1 MNLKD
6 YYQVMEVSSHAS
18 QEEIKQAYH
27 HLARKYHPDISKEP
41 DAEVRFKEVN
51 EAYEVLKNPQ
61 KRADYNASFQIIL
74 PYTYAWLRA
83 KRDAWVRSLAQQRAK
98 KTATA
103 RAKLQGVSSWKN
115 KIISIPRPKIVLPS
129 LSRKSK
135 QPLQSQSEKEEVKTE
150 FPNIVV
156 LNTQATEAAEVTKAE
171 IPEIVMPEPEVTK
184 AEIPDTVVSEPE
196 AAKVE
201 ISDTVVS
208 EPEAAKVKIPD
219 MVEPNTQPPQ
229 TTEIPKQPEMAPVEP
244 FEIEKPELTNE
255 SHKTPPFN
263 PNQSKPPK
271 KEKRTSY
278 LPILVG
284 LLLLLLIGIGVGG
297 YLGYQEWLRLQN
309 HQNLIAGILH
319 YDEQAIA
326 AFEERKVETQQEIL
340 QEVQIK
346 NALVTF
352 YQNSPTPVFT
362 HLSRFQEPVQ
372 SEILNDDAVYQTLKN
387 HYYAQIEQEVAV
399 DNFAK
404 AFHLLE
410 TLYNK
415 YPYSREL
422 SNKFEEISDSKQ
434 RRLAEL
440 TERYME
446 CADQTLAPLLERTH
460 CMAKARKEIEHVGI
474 EHSLPID
481 SNLPMM
487 YTEEVNHAFSEKNYD
502 YAEKVLLD
510 WQNLQPQPSKER
522 QALREKLRL
531 YQQMNNI
538 VAELSGRNNSKIVY
552 WLDELNKVPEL
563 KREILAMPKVQD
575 NLANYHINQAL
586 SILQAPEEGVSVNR
600 RTLRKLKRFLARN
613 EETES
618 AANTTLSSS
627 AYSLPTKKKSS
638 KKSKKYSSTSSVT
651 QLNEKLQECRQHYEA
666 KRLTTGQP
674 GTALDCYQEV
684 LKKYPG
690 NRQAL
695 EGLQAIEKSYLLWA
709 NNALSKNRFDRAQ
722 GYIQRLKKVNPRS
735 TALAKLRRQLKAAV
749 AAQKRQQREQERQ
762 QQRAQRQPTVS
773 TPQAPPSPSSAS
785 SSSDCADCNCSELLK
800 QLSMGVKPL
809 SSEQRQFFQTQCR

>member
-18 QEEIKQAYH
+18 QEEIKQAYQ

-61 KRADYNASFQIIL
+61 KRADYNASFQIIS

-83 KRDAWVRSLAQQRAK
+83 KRDAWVRLLAQRRAK
-98 KTATA
+98 KNATV
-103 RAKLQGVSSWKN
+103 RAKLQSVSFWKYKN
-115 KIISIPRPKIVLPS
+115 ISIEIPRPKIVLPS
-129 LSRKSK
+129 LSRKPK
-135 QPLQSQSEKEEVKTE
+135 QSLKTKPEKEEVKTQV
-150 FPNIVV
+150 PNIVV
-156 LNTQATEAAEVTKAE
+156 LNAQASEATKGE
-171 IPEIVMPEPEVTK
+171 IPEFVMPEPEVTK
-184 AEIPDTVVSEPE
+184 AEIPDTVV
-196 AAKVE
+196 
-201 ISDTVVS
+201 
-208 EPEAAKVKIPD
+208 
-219 MVEPNTQPPQ
+219 PNNQPPE
-229 TTEIPKQPEMAPVEP
+229 TTQMPKQPEMGPVEP
-244 FEIEKPELTNE
+244 FEMEKTEPTDN

-271 KEKRTSY
+271 KTSY

-284 LLLLLLIGIGVGG
+284 LLLLLLVGIGVGG

-309 HQNLIAGILH
+309 HQQLITGILH
-319 YDEQAIA
+319 YEEQAIA
-326 AFEERKVETQQEIL
+326 AFEERDLETQQEIL
-340 QEVQIK
+340 QEAQIK

-362 HLSRFQEPVQ
+362 HLSRFEEPVQ

-387 HYYAQIEQEVAV
+387 HYYTQIEQEVAV

-404 AFHLLE
+404 AFHLVE

-422 SNKFEEISDSKQ
+422 SNKFEEITDRKQ

-440 TERYME
+440 TQRYME

-460 CMAKARKEIEHVGI
+460 CMAKAREEIEHVGI
-474 EHSLPID
+474 EHSLPND
-481 SNLPMM
+481 SNLSMM
-487 YTEEVNHAFSEKNYD
+487 YTEEINHAFSERNYD

-522 QALREKLRL
+522 QALREKLL
-531 YQQMNNI
+531 MYQQMNNI
-538 VAELSGRNNSKIVY
+538 VAELSGRNNSKIIY

-575 NLANYHINQAL
+575 NLADYHINQAL

-600 RTLRKLKRFLARN
+600 RTLRKLKRFLAKN

-618 AANTTLSSS
+618 ATNTTLSSS

-638 KKSKKYSSTSSVT
+638 KKYNSTSSIT
-651 QLNEKLQECRQHYEA
+651 LLNEKLQECRQHYEA

-709 NNALSKNRFDRAQ
+709 NNALRKNRLNRVR
-722 GYIQRLKKVNPRS
+722 GYLQRLKKVNPRS
-735 TALAKLRRQLKAAV
+735 TALAQLRQQLKTAV
-749 AAQKRQQREQERQ
+749 ATQKQQQREQQRQQERQQERQ
-762 QQRAQRQPTVS
+762 QQRVQRQETVS
-773 TPQAPPSPSSAS
+773 TPQAPPPSQSNAS
-785 SSSDCADCNCSELLK
+785 SSSGCADCNCSELLK